1 MTKPVVEVV
10 GVSKRFG
17 DIVAL
22 NNVSLKIY
30 PRETL
35 VVLGENGSGKSTL
48 AKVLYGIY
56 FPDNGFIRVDGVETV
71 FSSPSDARKHGI
83 FLVSQR
89 PQLID
94 EMSIVE
100 NVALFLGTT
109 VSKNLRKRLVDVL
122 NNLKVS
128 LDVDTPVFRL
138 SYTEKQLVDLA
149 KIILAQPR
157 LLIVDEAATYLPH
170 EAKKVFLDAI
180 KRLIAGG
187 ASVMYITHKIGE
199 ALEVGDRFVVLRRGS
214 VVGVFNR
221 GVDANI
227 LRQAMFGSSNHT
239 QSSYANLQQ
248 VFTGNSNNSATTL
261 AVENLAVLNDYGRV
275 AVNNVTF
282 VVSSGEVLGI
292 AGVAGNGQKELAEAL
307 AGFRKVHRGAV
318 LFNGVNI
325 TREPIHRRVKM
336 GLVYIPEDPFREGVA
351 LNLTIAENIKLF
363 TACKGY
369 KVLPSLVI
377 KELGISPDNPLTKT
391 FRLSG
396 GNVQKLSLA
405 KLLVNSPRVVIAHN
419 PTRMLDEKS
428 RIAVLNLLRIVA
440 EKGAAVVF
448 ISEDLDEILS
458 ISTKVGVMVD
468 GKLTRFFT
476 GNIASY
482 RDDIERAMVYG

>member
-1 MTKPVVEVV
+1 MSRPVVEVV

-22 NNVSLKIY
+22 NNVSLEIY
-30 PRETL
+30 SGEVL

-56 FPDNGFIRVDGVETV
+56 FPDSGFIRVDGVETV

-94 EMSIVE
+94 EMSIAE
-100 NVALFLGTT
+100 NAALFLGTAA
-109 VSKNLRKRLVDVL
+109 SKNLRKKLVDAL
-122 NNLKVS
+122 SNLKIS

-149 KIILAQPR
+149 KVLLAQPR

-180 KRLIAGG
+180 KRLIADG

-214 VVGVFNR
+214 VIGVFNR
-221 GVDANI
+221 GIDANM
-227 LRQAMFGSSNHT
+227 LRQAMFGSSNHI
-239 QSSYANLQQ
+239 QNSYANSQQ
-248 VFTGNSNNSATTL
+248 VFADSSNSATTL
-261 AVENLAVLNDYGRV
+261 TVKNLTVLNDYGRT

-282 VVSSGEVLGI
+282 AVSSREVLGI
-292 AGVAGNGQKELAEAL
+292 AGVAGNGQKELAETL

-318 LFNGVNI
+318 LFNGANI
-325 TREPIHRRVKM
+325 THEPIHRRVRM
-336 GLVYIPEDPFREGVA
+336 GFVYIPEDPFREGVA

-363 TACKGY
+363 AAGKGY
-369 KVLPSLVI
+369 KVSPSLVI
-377 KELGISPDNPLTKT
+377 KELGISPDNPLTKA

-396 GNVQKLSLA
+396 GNVQKLTLA

-468 GKLTRFFT
+468 GRLTRFFT
-476 GNIASY
+476 GNITGY
-482 RDDIERAMVYG
+482 RDEIERAMVYG

>member
-1 MTKPVVEVV
+1 VFRPVVEVV

-30 PRETL
+30 PREIL

-48 AKVLYGIY
+48 AKILYGIY
-56 FPDNGFIRVDGVETV
+56 FPDTGFIRVDGVETV

-94 EMSIVE
+94 EMSIIE
-100 NVALFLGTT
+100 NVALFLGATA
-109 VSKNLRKRLVDVL
+109 SKNLRKKLVDVL
-122 NNLKVS
+122 SNLKVS

-149 KIILAQPR
+149 KALLAQPR

-170 EAKKVFLDAI
+170 EAKKVFLDTI

-221 GVDANI
+221 GTDANI
-227 LRQAMFGSSNHT
+227 LRQAMFGSSNHI
-239 QSSYANLQQ
+239 QNSYANSQQ
-248 VFTGNSNNSATTL
+248 VFADSSNSTTTL
-261 AVENLAVLNDYGRV
+261 AVKNLTVLNDYGRT

-282 VVSSGEVLGI
+282 VVNSGEVLGI

-307 AGFRKVHRGAV
+307 AGLRKVHRGAV

-325 TREPIHRRVKM
+325 TNEPIHRRVRM
-336 GLVYIPEDPFREGVA
+336 GFVYILEDPFREGVA

-363 TACKGY
+363 TAGKGY
-369 KVLPSLVI
+369 KVSPSLVI
-377 KELGISPDNPLTKT
+377 EELGISPDNPLTKA

-396 GNVQKLSLA
+396 GNVQKLTLA

-468 GKLTRFFT
+468 GRLTRFFT

>member
-1 MTKPVVEVV
+1 VFRPVVEVV
-10 GVSKRFG
+10 DVSKRFG

-48 AKVLYGIY
+48 AKILYGIY
-56 FPDNGFIRVDGVETV
+56 FPDTGFIRVDGVETV

-94 EMSIVE
+94 EMSIIE
-100 NVALFLGTT
+100 NVALFLGATA
-109 VSKNLRKRLVDVL
+109 SKNLRKKLIDVL
-122 NNLKVS
+122 SNLKVS

-149 KIILAQPR
+149 KVLLAQPR

-180 KRLIAGG
+180 KRLVADG

-227 LRQAMFGSSNHT
+227 LRQAMFGSSNHI
-239 QSSYANLQQ
+239 QNSYANQQ
-248 VFTGNSNNSATTL
+248 QMFAGNSNSTTTL
-261 AVENLAVLNDYGRV
+261 AVMNLTVLNDYGRT
-275 AVNNVTF
+275 AINNVTF
-282 VVSSGEVLGI
+282 VVNSGEVLGI

-307 AGFRKVHRGAV
+307 AGLRKVHGGAV

-325 TREPIHRRVKM
+325 THEPIHRRVRM
-336 GLVYIPEDPFREGVA
+336 GFVYIPEDPFREGVA

-363 TACKGY
+363 TTGKGY
-369 KVLPSLVI
+369 KVSPSLVI
-377 KELGISPDNPLTKT
+377 KELSISPDNPLIKA

-468 GKLTRFFT
+468 GRLTRFFT

-482 RDDIERAMVYG
+482 RDEIERAMVYG